1 LLATMPAAR
10 PFSRRR
16 SRGSENRTISPV
28 IPRASPL
35 AGSVRWYDPRPHQL
49 SFRAADGHVAHDLDG
64 HSVPYVAKPYRT
76 VLLDGSYRRGAHGV
90 RDIAGLLNTDA
101 ATTANILP
109 EIPRRMESGFSAVD
123 VKDDDIRV
131 RIKRDPGARFSMKDL
146 DYFRPAD
153 AIRLIIEAAAALAQ
167 FQSEVEPTLLVL
179 DEFMAGHNML
189 DSDEIHSF
197 LADEARS
204 FQVVIATVHQPP
216 DPYKARWLVTTF
228 PHGRQQNH
236 CRQ

>member
-1 LLATMPAAR
+1 
-10 PFSRRR
+10 
-16 SRGSENRTISPV
+16 
-28 IPRASPL
+28 
-35 AGSVRWYDPRPHQL
+35 
-49 SFRAADGHVAHDLDG
+49 
-64 HSVPYVAKPYRT
+64 
-76 VLLDGSYRRGAHGV
+76 V